1 MKNIFSGRP
10 GEDYFRQ
17 LHFRKQG
24 IICFGFR
31 FFVGVNKLNTF
42 RFLNKNTIRPERIM
56 VLCCTIL
63 AHRHNAFI
71 EYFIFHTNIFH
82 FQLFIKDS
90 IVMAIKNNAG

>member
-1 MKNIFSGRP
+1 
-10 GEDYFRQ
+10 
-17 LHFRKQG
+17 
-24 IICFGFR
+24 
-31 FFVGVNKLNTF
+31 
-42 RFLNKNTIRPERIM
+42 M

-90 IVMAIKNNAG
+90 IVMAIKNKRRINLNCFIVIEDDKDFFS

>member
-1 MKNIFSGRP
+1 
-10 GEDYFRQ
+10 
-17 LHFRKQG
+17 
-24 IICFGFR
+24 
-31 FFVGVNKLNTF
+31 
-42 RFLNKNTIRPERIM
+42 M

-63 AHRHNAFI
+63 AHCHNAFI